1 MSVNISVASKVG
13 VKGLTVPHLE
23 HLKKTLTIK
32 NPEYNKMVAM
42 KKSVRNVPKEYVY
55 YTEKDGNI
63 FIPRGMR
70 SRLKDFLGKVN
81 ETFTEDT
88 SLIGNT
94 FLKPGMLKRLAPLRE
109 HQEVAVVES
118 LKHEEGILCLSTGSG
133 KTITA
138 LELASRLELTTTI
151 LVPNTILL
159 EQFAKE
165 CEYFYGFS
173 PGRIGAGRKEIRDV
187 TVATFQSL
195 IADEELLM
203 ELAAKTGMLIVDECH
218 GVPAP
223 GRMKVVQRFRPQR
236 LYGMTGTAERSK
248 DDGRSAAISFL
259 LGSTVYSYTDTLLKP
274 AVRVIRTGI
283 NLPVREE
290 YHQNVDSQIENL
302 ERNKAIAGHVMG
314 EVVSGRKCLI
324 LTKRVEH
331 IHALRELLPPDDPEI
346 FIIEADDKEKGAIL
360 SGLKE
365 GLIEYSAVIG
375 TMSLL
380 GTGLDIPS
388 FDTLFIVGDLKS
400 EVLTTQSVGRILR
413 IFEGKQ
419 VPLIYDFYDN
429 RHPIFAK
436 QFENRLSVYK
446 AKGWTIDM

>member
-1 MSVNISVASKVG
+1 
-13 VKGLTVPHLE
+13 
-23 HLKKTLTIK
+23 
-32 NPEYNKMVAM
+32 M
-42 KKSVRNVPKEYVY
+42 KKSVRNIPKEYVY
-55 YTEKDGNI
+55 YTEKNGDI

-70 SRLKDFLGKVN
+70 ARLKEFLGKVN
-81 ETFTEDT
+81 EPFEEDT
-88 SLIGNT
+88 SLIGQK
-94 FLKPGMLKRLAPLRE
+94 FVKPGMLSRLAPLRE
-109 HQEVAVVES
+109 HQEIAVVEA

-138 LELASRLELTTTI
+138 LELAARLELTTTI
-151 LVPNTILL
+151 LVPNTVLL

-165 CEYFYGFS
+165 CERFYGFT

-195 IADEELLM
+195 MTDETLLM
-203 ELAAKTGMLIVDECH
+203 ELAAKTGMLIIDECH
-218 GVPAP
+218 GVPSP
-223 GRMKVVQRFRPQR
+223 ERMKVVQRFRPER

-248 DDGRSAAISFL
+248 DDGRSNAIGFL
-259 LGSTVYSYTDTLLKP
+259 LGNVVYTYMDTLLKP
-274 AVRVIRTGI
+274 AVRVIRTG
-283 NLPVREE
+283 NRLPVRPE
-290 YHQNVDSQIENL
+290 YHQNVDAQISNL
-302 ERNKAIAGHVMG
+302 ERNRLIAGCLMG

-331 IHALRELLPPDDPEI
+331 IHSIRELLPPDDPEI
-346 FIIEADDKEKGAIL
+346 FIIEAEDKEKGAIL

-419 VPLIYDFYDN
+419 APLIYDFYDN
-429 RHPIFAK
+429 EHPIFNS
-436 QFENRLSVYK
+436 QFQNRLAVYK
-446 AKGWTIDM
+446 SKGWTIDM